1 MQYRLFQHEYNTCLV
16 YDETEAFQF
25 FNIYRKLGKQS
36 DIDSGFE
43 SMQKG
48 KGGKGRKG
56 LVKGEIDKEETA
68 EDRRARKKG
77 KRDAGSDSDYSYRSV
92 YSAGGTRHVRR
103 RRKRE
108 DGTRSGSESYH
119 SGEDADGEARR
130 RRRRRD
136 REHAGSAHSYYSVV
150 SDGGTRH
157 VMRKR
162 KREDGTYSEPESYHS
177 ADSYEE
183 GGRMADKKKQKEKKE
198 KDKLRKAKLN
208 RGGEDS
214 DHSYYSETSEGG
226 TRRTFMK
233 KKIRDAKGNVI
244 GYAKAKEY
252 DEGEYL
258 SIR

>member
-1 MQYRLFQHEYNTCLV
+1 MKAFLFSFTN
-16 YDETEAFQF
+16 
-25 FNIYRKLGKQS
+25 RKLGKQS

-56 LVKGEIDKEETA
+56 LAKGEIDQDETA
-68 EDRRARKKG
+68 EDRRARKQG

-119 SGEDADGEARR
+119 SENDAEGEARR

-150 SDGGTRH
+150 SEGGTRH

-162 KREDGTYSEPESYHS
+162 RREDGTYSEPESYHS

-183 GGRMADKKKQKEKKE
+183 GGRMADKKKKEKKE
-198 KDKLRKAKLN
+198 KDKQRKAKLN

-214 DHSYYSETSEGG
+214 DNSYYSETSEGG

-244 GYAKAKEY
+244 GYEKAREY
-252 DEGEYL
+252 DEGDFFFFKC
-258 SIR
+258 